1 MHMPITIGDY
11 TDFYASYEHAFN
23 CGSLIRGADK
33 ALQPNWRHLP
43 VAYHG
48 RAS

>member
-1 MHMPITIGDY
+1 MHLPITIGDY

-23 CGSLIRGADK
+23 AGVLIRGPENAI
-33 ALQPNWRHLP
+33 QNNWKHLP
-43 VAYHG
+43 VGYHG